1 MQTKDI
7 LKKKARQIC
16 VIPSEYKLEIE
27 DYSEDGTRAVFAW
40 KHPDEEE
47 IGIWI
52 ELDGNGQ
59 LIDFTKDRS
68 TEEMHHAIL
77 NQEDLIKL
85 ALQFTELHYPGV
97 IRKFK
102 EERVQKTDEKL
113 RISYIQIEL
122 DLPLPFTG
130 FYIDINEYG
139 EIMHFHYDGT
149 AEHIVIPECLQPEE
163 KVRDEFLKD
172 IKMNLMIVSLNEEL
186 YENGDNL
193 PHLVYEPELRFYEVP
208 ADGKLKVLKEQ
219 SELEGPELE
228 PVYKNLPKV
237 ESIAS
242 PEALTN
248 LDADFIK
255 IREQDLGDA
264 IGFVYRKE
272 GAEPDEAD
280 DSLMTYFNKRNENTI
295 KVKRDKETGK
305 LLGFFSFYETSG
317 NQLLSKDECERTA
330 VQFLTAIYPDAH
342 HYFMMEQE
350 IESDEERVLFQFDL
364 IHHGISVRYGE
375 ARINVNR
382 TTGKITHYL
391 GPEVEP
397 NLLKSV
403 NPNPGI
409 SEEIAIE
416 RFSSVFH
423 VEQQWTKEYK
433 DQSESYYQLVYKP
446 VYPKFEGNLS
456 FIDAFDGEFRVQKG
470 L

>member
-1 MQTKDI
+1 MHKKDI

-16 VIPSEYKLEIE
+16 VIPNEYKLEIE

-59 LIDFTKDRS
+59 LIDFTKDKS

-77 NQEDLIKL
+77 NQGDLIKI
-85 ALQFTELHYPGV
+85 ALQFSELHYPGV
-97 IRKFK
+97 ISKFK

-113 RISYIQIEL
+113 RVSYIQMEL
-122 DLPLPFTG
+122 NLPLPFTG
-130 FYIDINEYG
+130 FYIDVNEHG
-139 EIMHFHYDGT
+139 EIMQFHYDGA
-149 AEHIVIPECLQPEE
+149 AEHIVFPECLQPEE
-163 KVRDEFLKD
+163 IVRDEFLKD

-193 PHLVYEPELRFYEVP
+193 PHLVYEPELRFYEMP
-208 ADGKLKVLKEQ
+208 ADGGLKVLREQ
-219 SELEGPELE
+219 HEHEEPEPDYKNLSELEFLG
-228 PVYKNLPKV
+228 
-237 ESIAS
+237 S

-248 LDADFIK
+248 LDAGFTK

-264 IGFVYRKE
+264 IGLVYRKD
-272 GAEPDEAD
+272 GDEPAAAD
-280 DSLMTYFNKRNENTI
+280 DSLMTFFNKRNENTI

-317 NQLLSKDECERTA
+317 NQVLSIKECERTA
-330 VQFLTAIYPDAH
+330 VQFLNAIYSNAH
-342 HYFMMEQE
+342 LYFMMDQD
-350 IESDEERVLFQFDL
+350 IESDEERAFFQFDL
-364 IHHGISVRYGE
+364 IHRGIPVRYGM

-397 NLLKSV
+397 KLLMSV
-403 NPNPGI
+403 NPVPVLSKEN
-409 SEEIAIE
+409 AIE
-416 RFSSVFH
+416 RFLSVFQ

-433 DQSESYYQLVYKP
+433 DHSGSYYQLVYKP
-446 VYPKFEGNLS
+446 VYPKFKGNLS
-456 FIDAFDGEFRVQKG
+456 FIDAKHGGFVVEKG
-470 L
+470 F